1 MGELPG
7 KPPKHYPFFADL
19 KIALMCIVKKKWS
32 LNGCHARN
40 FPNFSEH
47 PQITT
52 CTLDQF
58 DELNFVEKVFHMQR
72 WAIKC
77 KGNYS
82 CHMQQQSQSTN
93 YYSYIKNLS
102 TANLLWALLGLL
114 FFSLSL
120 SLYIYIYLLCIN
132 IEIYINIY
140 YHLPLLLSFL
150 TIHYAPVDK
159 NGFNEY
165 DKMHYNFQGQQHG
178 FFLLTLNT
186 FSIKALRLL
195 KMIYIL

>member
-120 SLYIYIYLLCIN
+120 SLYIYICSVLTSRYIL
-132 IEIYINIY
+132 IYITTFLY
-140 YHLPLLLSFL
+140 YFHSWLYITPLLIKMGLMNMTRCTTIFKASNMASFC
-150 TIHYAPVDK
+150 
-159 NGFNEY
+159 
-165 DKMHYNFQGQQHG
+165 
-178 FFLLTLNT
+178 
-186 FSIKALRLL
+186 
-195 KMIYIL
+195 

>member
-1 MGELPG
+1 M
-7 KPPKHYPFFADL
+7 
-19 KIALMCIVKKKWS
+19 VKK
-32 LNGCHARN
+32 
-40 FPNFSEH
+40 FS
-47 PQITT
+47 I
-52 CTLDQF
+52 CR
-58 DELNFVEKVFHMQR
+58 DEQK
-72 WAIKC
+72 KC

-120 SLYIYIYLLCIN
+120 SLSIYIYIYLLCIN

-159 NGFNEY
+159 NGFNEWQDALQLSRPATWLLFVNSKY
-165 DKMHYNFQGQQHG
+165 VFNKSFAFTENDLHPVAFLQKFFCIKHKLNCMKIYQVSLDK
-178 FFLLTLNT
+178 FF
-186 FSIKALRLL
+186 
-195 KMIYIL
+195 